1 MLLLETHK
9 VSNCLKRIFLRA
21 PSILLTGKTRF
32 NNELN
37 DLLPSNYLERF
48 LVSSAFES
56 PRFISSLRLG
66 KLSLDDISQ
75 IESFLSEQLGF
86 NETTTKWICDVWAGA
101 FDLVSH
107 KLPTK
112 FACPNCNREEHCNPT
127 WRDRMV
133 ICPCCNSTIHFSH
146 TLVPTI
152 TKAGWPKKR
161 TRNRNWVVLPITK
174 YNSEMAIKSAISKL
188 LEDENLSAKEIA
200 EYIGLPAIVSSLQSE
215 IEILLNDRAELSQ
228 KCQSAIA
235 TAVTEVLFGESI
247 QPKTAAE
254 RKNELV
260 DYSFLNLDNNE
271 HPILMLNPRPAEGG
285 PCLAFT
291 SCAVHYR
298 ASETYFRVP
307 YCDLPQLQITRE
319 QCITDLRIGI
329 SRLISTKGLGVTR
342 ASVILALS
350 IIQKCI
356 QASAEECT

>member
-1 MLLLETHK
+1 M
-9 VSNCLKRIFLRA
+9 
-21 PSILLTGKTRF
+21 
-32 NNELN
+32 
-37 DLLPSNYLERF
+37 
-48 LVSSAFES
+48 
-56 PRFISSLRLG
+56 SSLRLG
-66 KLSLDDISQ
+66 KLCRDDISQ

-86 NETTTKWICDVWAGA
+86 NETTTKWICDVWSGA

-107 KLPTK
+107 RLPTK
-112 FACPNCNREEHCNPT
+112 FACPNCNREDHCNPT

-133 ICPCCNSTIHFSH
+133 ICPCCNATIHFSH
-146 TLVPTI
+146 ILVPTI

-161 TRNRNWVVLPITK
+161 TRNRNWVVLPVAK
-174 YNSEMAIKSAISKL
+174 YSSEMAIKSAISKL
-188 LEDENLSAKEIA
+188 LEDENMSAKEIA

-215 IEILLNDRAELSQ
+215 IEIILNDRAELSQ
-228 KCQSAIA
+228 KYQSAIVA
-235 TAVTEVLFGESI
+235 AVTAVLFGESI
-247 QPKTAAE
+247 LANSATA
-254 RKNELV
+254 RKNKLV
-260 DYSFLNLDNNE
+260 DYSSLDLDKDE

-298 ASETYFRVP
+298 SSEAYLRVP
-307 YCDLPQLQITRE
+307 YRDLPQLQITRE
-319 QCITDLRIGI
+319 RSITDFRIGI